1 MRSGSGCWGWQWLTW
16 SVLIAPCASSS
27 SLSSRVSSAHG
38 VAKKVQRKKK
48 LLQFGNRIFKSSNL
62 ETLVGIDW

>member
-38 VAKKVQRKKK
+38 VAKKVQSDKI
-48 LLQFGNRIFKSSNL
+48 LPFGNRIFKSSNL